1 LGGIPVKLVV
11 HITIA
16 PCLKNTRSKSIKVIL
31 KVKIFLLMI
40 ALTFPVL
47 SCSFEQTSPTATP
60 QPTASATPS
69 PSPIPFLLY
78 GEALTDVAYCTAGAS
93 TQKMDVYFP
102 DSGGPWPVLAYVHG
116 GSWMHGDKAEAIMFA
131 DRMISQSYLVV
142 SINYRLYPEGKFP
155 NMIEDVKCAIRF
167 LRAHAGQY
175 NLDPNRIAAIGP
187 SAGGHLVS
195 LLGTSDVS
203 AGWDV
208 GEYIDQSSRV
218 QAVIA
223 MAPVTDLT
231 RSFPNANI
239 EAMRNIGFGEDNIVQ
254 ASPITHVTP
263 DDPPFLLIHGERD
276 ELVPY
281 EQSQLMYDRLVQANV
296 PAQLVI
302 VQRAGHSLTAPDASA
317 TPALDEINQIIL
329 NFLAEYLG

>member
-1 LGGIPVKLVV
+1 
-11 HITIA
+11 
-16 PCLKNTRSKSIKVIL
+16 
-31 KVKIFLLMI
+31 
-40 ALTFPVL
+40 
-47 SCSFEQTSPTATP
+47 
-60 QPTASATPS
+60 
-69 PSPIPFLLY
+69 
-78 GEALTDVAYCTAGAS
+78 
-93 TQKMDVYFP
+93 
-102 DSGGPWPVLAYVHG
+102 
-116 GSWMHGDKAEAIMFA
+116 MFA
-131 DRMISQSYLVV
+131 DRMSSQGYLVA

-167 LRAHAGQY
+167 LRAHASEY
-175 NLDPNRIAAIGP
+175 NLNPNRIAAIGP

-195 LLGTSDVS
+195 LLGTSDAS

-208 GEYIDQSSRV
+208 GEYLDQSSRV

-231 RSFPNANI
+231 RSFPNADI
-239 EAMRNIGFGEDNIVQ
+239 EAMRGVGFGEDNIVV

-281 EQSQLMYDRLVQANV
+281 EQSQLLYDRLVQANV

-302 VQRAGHSLTAPDASA
+302 VQRAGHSLTAPNGTA
-317 TPALDEINQIIL
+317 TPTFDEINQIIL
-329 NFLAEYLG
+329 NFLALYLK